1 MKEKERWWLINRVIL
16 TGNVTKDL
24 ELRNMGDGKA
34 VTKFSLAV
42 KRTIG
47 EETDFIG
54 CTAFGQTAELLKK
67 SVGKGSKILIEGRIQ
82 TGSYTNAEGKKV
94 YTTDVI
100 VDRIEFLDSKKTTPT
115 DNRTSSEIIRDVV
128 TNADNGPELPF

>member
-1 MKEKERWWLINRVIL
+1 MNRVTL
-16 TGNVTKDL
+16 TGNITKDL

-42 KRTIG
+42 KRNNEI
-47 EETDFIG
+47 TDFIG

-67 SVGKGSKILIEGRIQ
+67 SVGKGSKILVEGRIQ
-82 TGSYTNAEGKKV
+82 TGSYTNAEGKNV

-100 VDRIEFLDSKKTTPT
+100 VERIEFLDSKKATPT
-115 DNRTSSEIIRDVV
+115 DNRSSSEIIRDVV
-128 TNADNGPELPF
+128 NSPDLPF

>member
-1 MKEKERWWLINRVIL
+1 MNRVVL
-16 TGNVTKDL
+16 TGNLTKDI

-42 KRTIG
+42 KRMSEG
-47 EETDFIG
+47 TDFIS
-54 CTAFGQTAELLKK
+54 CVAFGQTAELLKK
-67 SVGKGSKILIEGRIQ
+67 CVKKGSRLLVEGRIQ
-82 TGSYTNAEGKKV
+82 TGNYTNAEGKTV

-100 VDRIEFLDSKKTTPT
+100 VDRIEFLDTKKNDTPT

-128 TNADNGPELPF
+128 NSEDNDPELPF